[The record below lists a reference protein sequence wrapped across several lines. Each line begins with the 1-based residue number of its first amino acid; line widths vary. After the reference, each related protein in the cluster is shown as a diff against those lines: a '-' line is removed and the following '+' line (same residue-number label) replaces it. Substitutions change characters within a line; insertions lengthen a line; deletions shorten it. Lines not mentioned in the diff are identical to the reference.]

1 MTPRQQIKSL
11 SVTSGP
17 ITARL
22 SQEID
27 VLSDNNYITDAHIYC
42 HVFLDYIWSKR
53 KPVQGSENDRQEQ
66 SMKVEQNHMVIS
78 RRYRG
83 QKGNTCHGHIAVSW
97 RRNVRESGR
106 IKDFLF
112 YFLLIESLTFVIF

>member
-66 SMKVEQNHMVIS
+66 SMKVEQNHMVMF
-78 RRYRG
+78 RRYGG
-83 QKGNTCHGHIAVSW
+83 QECDGCHSHIVVS
-97 RRNVRESGR
+97 
-106 IKDFLF
+106 
-112 YFLLIESLTFVIF
+112 